1 MENIM
6 NNFGNFNKHM
16 DMAAMFKN
24 NDITP
29 TVQKHLISVYVS
41 LVFCIFAAIAGVAAH
56 MQYGIG
62 AGFMAPMGTVGMLV
76 WMQMDADKTNTTK
89 RMAMLCGFGFL
100 KGASI
105 GPLMSVLMFI
115 DPAII
120 MTALLGTITIFA
132 CFSVSA
138 LVAKR
143 SSYLY
148 LGGMLS
154 SALSLLFFLSMANIF
169 FGSVHLYNLQ
179 LYGGLMI
186 FSGFVIFDT
195 QLVLEK
201 TIMGDRDFA
210 GHAANLFVDFVAIFV
225 RLAIIIA
232 KMNEKKSDNRKR
244 NSNNR

>member
-1 MENIM
+1 MADIL
-6 NNFGNFNKHM
+6 NNFGNFNKHF

-29 TVQKHLISVYVS
+29 AVQKHLAKVYAS
-41 LVFCIFAAIAGVAAH
+41 LVFCILAAIGGVYAH
-56 MQYGIG
+56 MRYGIG
-62 AGFMAPMGTVGMLV
+62 NGFMAPMGTVGMLI
-76 WMQMDADKTNTTK
+76 WMQMDSNKSDDMK

-132 CFSVSA
+132 CFTLSA

-154 SALSLLFFLSMANIF
+154 SALSLMFFLSLANMF
-169 FGSVHLYNLQ
+169 FRSVHIFNLQ
-179 LYGGLMI
+179 LYGGLMV

-210 GHAANLFVDFVAIFV
+210 GHAANLFVDFVAIFI

-232 KMNEKKSDNRKR
+232 KMNEKKSDNKR
-244 NSNNR
+244 RNGNR

>member
-1 MENIM
+1 M
-6 NNFGNFNKHM
+6 
-16 DMAAMFKN
+16 
-24 NDITP
+24 
-29 TVQKHLISVYVS
+29 LI
-41 LVFCIFAAIAGVAAH
+41 
-56 MQYGIG
+56 
-62 AGFMAPMGTVGMLV
+62 
-76 WMQMDADKTNTTK
+76 WMQMDADKTHDFK
-89 RMAMLCGFGFL
+89 RTAMLCGFGFL

-105 GPLMSVLMFI
+105 GPLMSALIFI

-120 MTALLGTITIFA
+120 MTALMGTITIFI
-132 CFSVSA
+132 CFSLSA

-148 LGGMLS
+148 LGGILS
-154 SALSLLFFLSMANIF
+154 SALSLMFFLSLANMF

-179 LYGGLMI
+179 LYGGLMV

-210 GHAANLFVDFVAIFV
+210 GHAANLFVDFVAIFI

-232 KMNEKKSDNRKR
+232 KMNEKKSDNKKR
-244 NSNNR
+244 NGNR